1 MQIDSIDDVTKLLN
15 EMNEL
20 FYNFSNVEKGLKI
33 ALANKEL
40 ERDDYLHEIKLSK
53 LNAIERSKIYT
64 NLETVLK
71 ERRAIKDKLELTN
84 TIKPYVDKFIQKG
97 IYAETCETIKNI
109 QNLKSYQENRKYTA
123 RIVKNLKC
131 DKRNKGEKQCNT

>member
-20 FYNFSNVEKGLKI
+20 FYNFSNVEKGLKT

-40 ERDDYLHEIKLSK
+40 ERDDYLHEIEISK
-53 LNAIERSKIYT
+53 LNA
-64 NLETVLK
+64 
-71 ERRAIKDKLELTN
+71 LELTN

-109 QNLKSYQENRKYTA
+109 QNLKNYQENRKYTA

-131 DKRNKGEKQCNT
+131 DKRNKGEKQ